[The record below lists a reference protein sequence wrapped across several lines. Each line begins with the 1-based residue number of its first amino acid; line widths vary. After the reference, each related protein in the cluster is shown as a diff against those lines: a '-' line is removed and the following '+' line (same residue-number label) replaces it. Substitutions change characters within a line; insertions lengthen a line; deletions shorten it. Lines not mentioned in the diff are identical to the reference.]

1 MAVTHKLIQTITVGS
16 GGAASIDFTSIPS
29 TYTDL
34 KLVFSC
40 RTNRAG
46 ATVDG
51 MGLKINNVATNQTMR
66 ILYGDG
72 LSSTGSQT
80 DTTINTAVPASTTT
94 ASVFG
99 SGHFYIP
106 NYAGST
112 NKSVSA
118 ESVNE
123 NNGTPSYLYLVAGL
137 WSQTT
142 AINQLTLYS
151 INAATILEYSSASLY
166 GIKNS

>member
-1 MAVTHKLIQTITVGS
+1 
-16 GGAASIDFTSIPS
+16 
-29 TYTDL
+29 
-34 KLVFSC
+34 
-40 RTNRAG
+40 
-46 ATVDG
+46 
-51 MGLKINNVATNQTMR
+51 MR

-72 LSSTGSQT
+72 GGGGGAGSQT
-80 DTTINTAVPASTTT
+80 DTTINTAVVASTAT

-99 SGHFYIP
+99 SGKFYIP
-106 NYAGST
+106 NYSSASF
-112 NKSVSA
+112 KSVSA

-123 NNGTPSYLYLVAGL
+123 NNAALSYIYFVAGL

-151 INAATILEYSSASLY
+151 INSATIQQYSSASLY

>member
-1 MAVTHKLIQTITVGS
+1 MAVTHKLIQTTTVGS
-16 GGAASIDFTSIPS
+16 GGAASIDFTSIPA

-34 KLVFSC
+34 KLVFSI
-40 RTNRAG
+40 RTNRA
-46 ATVDG
+46 ASTVDAI
-51 MGLKINNVATNQTMR
+51 GLKTNGVATNQTMR

-72 LSSTGSQT
+72 STTTGSQT
-80 DTTINTAVPASTTT
+80 DTTINTAVPASSTT

-99 SGHFYIP
+99 SGEYYLP
-106 NYAGST
+106 NYSGST
-112 NKSVSA
+112 NKSVSG

-123 NNGTPSYLYLVAGL
+123 NNGTPSYLYFVAGL

-142 AINQLTLYS
+142 VINQLTLYS
-151 INAATILEYSSASLY
+151 INSATILEYSSASLY

>member
-1 MAVTHKLIQTITVGS
+1 MAVTYKLIQTITVGS
-16 GGAASIDFTSIPS
+16 GGAASIDFSSIPA

-34 KLVFSC
+34 ELVFSI
-40 RTNRAG
+40 RTNRSG
-46 ATVDG
+46 TTVDAL
-51 MGLKINNVATNQTMR
+51 GLKMNGVATNQTMR

-72 LSSTGSQT
+72 SNAGSQT

-106 NYAGST
+106 NYASA
-112 NKSVSA
+112 NFKSVSA

-123 NNGTPSYLYLVAGL
+123 NNAALSYIYFVAGL

-151 INAATILEYSSASLY
+151 INSATILEFSSASLY

>member
-1 MAVTHKLIQTITVGS
+1 MAVTYRLIQTISVGS
-16 GGAASIDFTSIPS
+16 GGAASIDFTSIPA

-34 KLVFSC
+34 KLVFSI

-46 ATVDG
+46 ATVDAL
-51 MGLKINNVATNQTMR
+51 GLKINNVSTNQSMR
-66 ILYGDG
+66 ILYADG
-72 LSSTGSQT
+72 SSVGSQT
-80 DTTINTAVPASTTT
+80 DTTINTAVVASTAT

-99 SGHFYIP
+99 NGEFYIP

-123 NNGTPSYLYLVAGL
+123 NNATLNYMYMVAGL

-151 INAATILEYSSASLY
+151 INSATIQQYSSASLY

>member
-1 MAVTHKLIQTITVGS
+1 MANTYTLIQTVTVGS
-16 GGAASIDFTSIPS
+16 GGTSAIDFTSIPA

-34 KLVFSC
+34 KLVFSI

-46 ATVDG
+46 ATVDAL
-51 MGLKINNVATNQTMR
+51 GLKINNVATNQSMR
-66 ILYGDG
+66 ILYADG
-72 LSSTGSQT
+72 SSAGSAT
-80 DTTINTAVPASTTT
+80 DTTINTAVVGAT
-94 ASVFG
+94 ATSNIFG
-99 SGHFYIP
+99 SGEFYIP

-123 NNGTPSYLYLVAGL
+123 NNATLNYMYVVAGL

-151 INAATILEYSSASLY
+151 INSATILEFSSASLY

>member
-16 GGAASIDFTSIPS
+16 GGTSAIDFTSIPS

-34 KLVFSC
+34 KLVFSI

-46 ATVDG
+46 ATVDAL
-51 MGLKINNVATNQTMR
+51 GLKINNVSTNQSMS
-66 ILYGDG
+66 ILYADG
-72 LSSTGSQT
+72 SSAASTT
-80 DTTINTAVPASTTT
+80 DTTINTAVVAATAT

-99 SGHFYIP
+99 SGEFYVP

-123 NNGTPSYLYLVAGL
+123 NNATLNYMYVVAGL

-151 INAATILEYSSASLY
+151 INAATIQQYSSASLY